1 MLVHG
6 RGLSAADAVG
16 RRRLPV
22 PGLPARGR
30 HARRRRG
37 GNVTGSWNV
46 HAVLLDMDG
55 TLLDTERVYLD
66 SLVAALHAH
75 GYTEDVVALCHAMVG
90 LPGPECEAMLHARYG
105 EDFPLADINK
115 AFIAKR
121 DEILEA
127 GLPVKRGAVELLDAL
142 QAAEYPMAIVTSSSR
157 RTADA
162 HLRLAGIHDRF
173 DAILTRDD
181 VVRGKPSPELY
192 LLAASRFG
200 VVPQTCVA
208 VEDSNH
214 GVASALAAGAITIMV
229 PDMVPPTDASRANCA
244 AVVPDLGAVLDMLR
258 TRCRLKR
265 R

>member
-1 MLVHG
+1 
-6 RGLSAADAVG
+6 
-16 RRRLPV
+16 
-22 PGLPARGR
+22 
-30 HARRRRG
+30 
-37 GNVTGSWNV
+37 VTGTWNV
-46 HAVLLDMDG
+46 RAVLLDMDG

-66 SLVAALHAH
+66 SLVAALNAH
-75 GYTEDVVALCHAMVG
+75 GYTDDIVPLCHAMVG

-181 VVRGKPSPELY
+181 VAKGKPSPDLY

-200 VVPQTCVA
+200 AKPEACVA

-214 GVASALAAGAITIMV
+214 GVTAALAAGAITIMV
-229 PDMVPPTDASRANCA
+229 PDMVPPTEASRANCA
-244 AVVPDLGAVLDMLR
+244 AVVPDLGAVLDVLR
-258 TRCRLKR
+258 TRCRFER